1 MEQAAANALIIHGTY
16 GHPGENWF
24 PWLQE
29 QLENL
34 GVPTQVP
41 HFPTPSGQKLQNWLA
56 VFEDYES
63 LVTPK
68 TLLIGHSLGSAFI
81 LNYLERRQGRIRAAF
96 LVSSFIGLLDNEKFD
111 KLNATFT
118 DRDFDFEAI
127 KDSCPRFFVY
137 HADDDP
143 YVPLAKAR
151 HLAAKLDAELNIVGD
166 AGHFNSDSGYSQFSL
181 LFEDIEQL
189 IHEDRGEAE

>member
-1 MEQAAANALIIHGTY
+1 MKQAVTNAFIIHGTY
-16 GHPGENWF
+16 GRPDENWF

-41 HFPTPSGQKLQNWLA
+41 RFPTPDGQKLQNWLS
-56 VFEDYES
+56 VFEDYAS
-63 LVTPK
+63 LISPNTF
-68 TLLIGHSLGSAFI
+68 LIGHSLGSAFI
-81 LNYLERRQGRIRAAF
+81 LNYLERKQEGIKAAF

-118 DRDFDFEAI
+118 DRKFDFESI
-127 KDSCPRFFVY
+127 KESCPQFFVY

-143 YVPLAKAR
+143 YVPLSKAKR
-151 HLAAKLDAELNIVGD
+151 LASKLEAELKVVSD
-166 AGHFNSDSGYSQFSL
+166 AGHFNSESNYNQFSL
-181 LFEDIEQL
+181 LFNDIKHLMQ
-189 IHEDRGEAE
+189 D